1 MKTASNI
8 KSKSVRKAV
17 IEGLK
22 SMYHYINSLI
32 EMESKA
38 PKNGLIMLSGK
49 ILPKGSSYL

>member
-22 SMYHYINSLI
+22 SMSYYINSLI
-32 EMESKA
+32 ESKA

-49 ILPKGSSYL
+49 ISPKGNSYL